1 MLEPLQIEVTR
12 GTLVESAH
20 RAHAAVVDAAGSI
33 LYAAGDPDRVTFLR
47 SSAKPIQ
54 ALAMVESGAAE
65 RFGFT
70 DREIA
75 VMCASHAG
83 EPFHVAAVQSILRK
97 IGLDEGALACGTHAP
112 GHGPSAAALVRA
124 GESPRKIHN
133 NCSGKHASMLTLCRH
148 AGWQIEGYT
157 APDHPVQVRLRRVLA
172 EMAGVE
178 PADVYM
184 AVDGCNA
191 PVFAIPL
198 RTIARAF
205 ATLARPTDGTAERK
219 AAAARISRV
228 MRAHP
233 EMVDGTG
240 GFTTNLM
247 RVAGENIVSK
257 SGAEGLFCAGA
268 LAQGWGIAVRIEDGS
283 ARAHPVLVPELLAE
297 LRVISA
303 AQRDRL
309 RELHDAAVFNTAGV
323 AVGELRPRF
332 SPTGALLSK
341 AAAPRQ

>member
-1 MLEPLQIEVTR
+1 MPEPLQIEVTR

-20 RAHAAVVDAAGSI
+20 RAHAAVVDSGGSV

-47 SSAKPIQ
+47 SSAKPLQ

-133 NCSGKHASMLTLCRH
+133 NCSGKHASMLTICRH
-148 AGWQIEGYT
+148 EGWQIEEYT
-157 APDHPVQVRLRRVLA
+157 APVHPVQVRLRQVLA
-172 EMAGVE
+172 EMAGVA
-178 PADVYM
+178 PDDVYV

-198 RTIARAF
+198 RHIARAF
-205 ATLARPTDGTAERK
+205 ATLAKP
-219 AAAARISRV
+219 AAVQPIREAAIQRISRA

-268 LAQGWGIAVRIEDGS
+268 LSQGWGIAIKMEDGS
-283 ARAHPVLVPELLAE
+283 ARGHPILVPELLAA

-303 AQRDRL
+303 DQSERL
-309 RELHDAAVFNTAGV
+309 RELHAPGVLNTAGV
-323 AVGELRPRF
+323 TVGEVRPRF
-332 SPTGALLSK
+332 SPTAEILSRVAK
-341 AAAPRQ
+341 RQ

>member
-1 MLEPLQIEVTR
+1 MPEPLQIEVTR

-20 RAHAAVVDAAGSI
+20 RAHAAVVDSGGSV

-47 SSAKPIQ
+47 SSAKPLQ

-65 RFGFT
+65 HFDLT

-112 GHGPSAAALVRA
+112 AHGPSAAALVRA

-148 AGWQIEGYT
+148 EGWQIEGYT
-157 APDHPVQVRLRRVLA
+157 APEHPVQVRLRRVLA
-172 EMAGVE
+172 ELAGIMPE
-178 PADVYM
+178 DVYV

-198 RTIARAF
+198 RHIARAF
-205 ATLARPTDGTAERK
+205 ATLAKP
-219 AAAARISRV
+219 AAVQPIREAAIQRISRA
-228 MRAHP
+228 MRAHS

-268 LAQGWGIAVRIEDGS
+268 LSQGWGIAVRIEDGS
-283 ARAHPVLVPELLAE
+283 ARAHPVLVPELLAD
-297 LRVISA
+297 LGVISA
-303 AQRDRL
+303 DQRDRL
-309 RELHDAAVFNTAGV
+309 RALHSADVFNTAGV
-323 AVGELRPRF
+323 AVGEMRPRLN
-332 SPTGALLSK
+332 PTGSILSK